1 MERFGII
8 APFVAVLLA
17 TAAPAP
23 LAGSDWYGPRD
34 KVPYGAPSLYL
45 TDPAR
50 LTKSI
55 SYQLLRAGL
64 GGPKLDLFPSAPTSW
79 DGWFQPGPPVVV
91 RGLSPYSL
99 EYRYVQRN
107 MDRSPYDVL
116 APCQTSEFQ
125 REGPMPDLVEVAL
138 HEVTHYVSLRLGLD
152 PLAYGKLKQEA
163 DAYNLDPATPP
174 ASRVL
179 VNYNNVNEDISDAS
193 AVLYIYSNFR
203 DTVVND
209 AEAQAKSDMRIAEY
223 LDWEHDTSGAIT
235 AARKAFLRKP
245 IYGLGIVETTRWAAR
260 LVAGLPL
267 GAIDARLQAAPEIGD
282 PLRGDAAFEARLRG
296 AQDRIVAARNRFC
309 GLG

>member
-1 MERFGII
+1 LERFGII

-45 TDPAR
+45 TDPAK

-64 GGPKLDLFPSAPTSW
+64 GGPKLDLFPAAPTSW
-79 DGWFQPGPPVVV
+79 DGWFQPGPPAVV
-91 RGLSPYSL
+91 RGLNPYSL

-107 MDRSPYDVL
+107 MDRTPYDAL

-125 REGPMPDLVEVAL
+125 RQGPMPDLVEVAL

-152 PLAYGKLKQEA
+152 PLAYGTLKRRA
-163 DAYNLDPATPP
+163 DAYDRDPSTPP
-174 ASRVL
+174 ESRVL
-179 VNYNNVNEDISDAS
+179 VTYNNVNEDISDAS
-193 AVLYIYSNFR
+193 AVLYIYSNYR
-203 DTVVND
+203 DTAVND
-209 AEAQAKSDMRIAEY
+209 AEAQAKADMRVAEY
-223 LDWEHDTSGAIT
+223 LDWEHDTSGAIA
-235 AARKAFLRKP
+235 AARKAFLRDPKH
-245 IYGLGIVETTRWAAR
+245 GLSVVETTRWAAR

-267 GAIDARLQAAPEIGD
+267 ATVDARLQAAPEIGD
-282 PLRGDAAFEARLRG
+282 PSRGEAAFEARLG
-296 AQDRIVAARNRFC
+296 AEHDRIIAARNRFC
-309 GLG
+309 GVD